1 MVVGQIGKSGAAAV
15 LHVAAAF
22 KHAYELALTL
32 LQEMVVLI
40 ARGIICSPN
49 LVIPIPAQVRVS
61 Q

>member
-15 LHVAAAF
+15 LHVAVAF

-40 ARGIICSPN
+40 AKGIIYSPK
-49 LVIPIPAQVRVS
+49 LATPMDAQV
-61 Q
+61 